1 MQLPTLRPANGLRP
15 TVSSERLVGVGICIL
30 ELLVLAALAWQ
41 IARLSWAIVTPAAP
55 LGNWQ
60 AAPTSPAATDRT
72 VMGSFDPFFRQAVND
87 DAAVSSL
94 NLMLLGTR
102 VDTVSGRGAAIIG
115 TSDDVQTSFAVG
127 DTIEPGVTLTAVSF
141 DSVTI
146 SRNGIPEKLFIDQ
159 SSGAA
164 PVTPD
169 AGVGGSKAAAG
180 AGARLA
186 ADVTVTPRL
195 NGGVLVGYVL
205 TPKGSGASFAAAGL
219 QPGDLLVSVDGAT
232 VTSLK
237 DAAGLAQQLDAGGI
251 NIGVERGG
259 KLVTLQIGAK

>member
-1 MQLPTLRPANGLRP
+1 MQLPTYRPANMRP
-15 TVSSERLVGVGICIL
+15 AVSSERLVGAGILAL
-30 ELLVLAALAWQ
+30 ELLVLAILAWQ
-41 IARLSWAIVTPAAP
+41 AARLIWAIATPTTP

-60 AAPTSPAATDRT
+60 AALQLPGATDRT

-94 NLMLLGTR
+94 SLTLLGTR

-115 TSDDVQTSFAVG
+115 TTDGVQTSFAVG
-127 DTIEPGVTLTAVSF
+127 ETIQPGVILTAVSF

-146 SRNGIPEKLFIDQ
+146 SRDGIPEKLFIDQ
-159 SSGAA
+159 SAGAP

-169 AGVGGSKAAAG
+169 SIDGGSATAAG
-180 AGARLA
+180 SGARLA

-195 NGGVLVGYVL
+195 SGGTLTGYVL

-219 QPGDLLVSVDGAT
+219 QPGDVLVSVDGAT

-237 DAAGLAQQLDAGGI
+237 DAAGLTQQLDAGGI
-251 NIGVERGG
+251 TVGVERGG
-259 KLVTLQIGAK
+259 KLVTLRIGTK